1 MVPHQVLAGDNQR
14 LTAFW
19 TRKVGDV
26 QEVQRAVRTMRL
38 EHMGSI
44 RA

>member
-1 MVPHQVLAGDNQR
+1 MVPRQVFAEDNQL

-19 TRKVGDV
+19 TLKVGDV

-44 RA
+44 WA